1 VRTRTGRRA
10 GARAPEKRFL
20 INYNDLD
27 VREFFGPVFTAVNG
41 ETVIGLNTTNGV
53 LRMSLIF
60 DKSIEKAAK
69 FRVLGDRIE
78 ALFAEIV
85 QQIS

>member
-1 VRTRTGRRA
+1 VTA
-10 GARAPEKRFL
+10 S
-20 INYNDLD
+20 YNDLD

-60 DKSIEKAAK
+60 DKSIEKADK
-69 FRVLGDRIE
+69 FRALGDKIE
-78 ALFAEIV
+78 EIFSEIV
-85 QQIS
+85 QQIL